1 MRPLCFCFLLVFFLC
16 FFFNLYCLHF
26 QTKCLH
32 TIQALQVIYAGAV
45 NSLQFI
51 VTNLFIVYY
60 CIVYISI
67 LLKNSCIY

>member
-1 MRPLCFCFLLVFFLC
+1 MFLFSVSVFFM
-16 FFFNLYCLHF
+16 FFFHLYCLHF